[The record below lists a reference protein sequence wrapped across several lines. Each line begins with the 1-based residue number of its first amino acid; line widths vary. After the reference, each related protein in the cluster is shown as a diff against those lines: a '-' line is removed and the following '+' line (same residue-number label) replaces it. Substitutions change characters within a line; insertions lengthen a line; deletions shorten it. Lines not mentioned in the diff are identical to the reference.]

1 MIGSTA
7 GGGWSTT
14 GGTTASRIVVT
25 GSTIGDASGS
35 SSVVGSTSGGRP
47 WSDPP
52 GGGSVLSIEPVIGAT
67 TGSRAPVPLVVS
79 PVGAGGSGGFPP
91 PVASP
96 MVVSA
101 VCATVS
107 TVVLV
112 WSVTVVIVSA
122 GATFGTLGVVSAG
135 IVGVSVAD
143 PPDDGSLGVVFTV
156 LGDVVVGVSDP
167 PLPDV
172 FDDVL
177 DPSGVVLDDELDVL
191 GVVLVV
197 VHADRE
203 GAYA

>member
-1 MIGSTA
+1 
-7 GGGWSTT
+7 
-14 GGTTASRIVVT
+14 
-25 GSTIGDASGS
+25 
-35 SSVVGSTSGGRP
+35 
-47 WSDPP
+47 
-52 GGGSVLSIEPVIGAT
+52 
-67 TGSRAPVPLVVS
+67 
-79 PVGAGGSGGFPP
+79 
-91 PVASP
+91 
-96 MVVSA
+96 A

-177 DPSGVVLDDELDVL
+177 DPPGVVFDDVLDVL
-191 GVVLVV
+191 GVGLVV
-197 VHADRE
+197 VPEEPEDDVAGVL
-203 GAYA
+203 GALLTGALGALLTVVLGAVLV